1 MLQRCCWVHQLRQN
15 RIFRDTL
22 TVLIAFLDRC
32 VTISEYSR
40 ICFLSLVSIFYSWR
54 SLVPLWLFLCPL
66 FSFYFGG
73 LLDWMVLTEEF
84 NTIYSMPDT
93 LMYYYTVLL
102 RFREQE
108 STYRRNSR
116 QCQQRQQR
124 DWGRLLKRCV
134 CVFVCMCVC
143 VC

>member
-1 MLQRCCWVHQLRQN
+1 
-15 RIFRDTL
+15 
-22 TVLIAFLDRC
+22 
-32 VTISEYSR
+32 
-40 ICFLSLVSIFYSWR
+40 
-54 SLVPLWLFLCPL
+54 
-66 FSFYFGG
+66 
-73 LLDWMVLTEEF
+73 MVLTEEF